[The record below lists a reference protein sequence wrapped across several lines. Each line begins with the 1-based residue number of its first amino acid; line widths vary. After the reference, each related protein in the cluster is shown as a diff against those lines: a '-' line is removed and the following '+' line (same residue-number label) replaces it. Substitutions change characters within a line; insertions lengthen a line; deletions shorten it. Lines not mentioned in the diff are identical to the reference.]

1 MAALLGNKG
10 PSPSTLLAAF
20 VLSVCFF
27 STEAF
32 YKRTNITV
40 DPPNPME
47 GGSVRLIPLTS
58 PRDMVTCRWFRGGTD
73 RNSTIVVFFFYP
85 RPVSRN
91 RTSYTGRETLN
102 ANCTLEITDL
112 NVNDTANYTILQ
124 ESPFGSRLGTVELV
138 ISVPPP
144 PQPGRGFSRSTMA
157 GIILGCLGA
166 LVILGVVVLIVK
178 RSSRPAIR
186 TLAPVVTSSST
197 T

>member
-1 MAALLGNKG
+1 MRHVSFRATSTVLAWRPPGSPVGAGWGALLGNKG

-20 VLSVCFF
+20 ILSVCFF

-32 YKRTNITV
+32 MKRTNITV
-40 DPPNPME
+40 DPPHPMD

-73 RNSTIVVFFFYP
+73 GNSTIVVFFFYP

-124 ESPFGSRLGTVELV
+124 ESPFESRMGTVELV
-138 ISVPPP
+138 IS
-144 PQPGRGFSRSTMA
+144 GR
-157 GIILGCLGA
+157 L
-166 LVILGVVVLIVK
+166 
-178 RSSRPAIR
+178 P
-186 TLAPVVTSSST
+186 
-197 T
+197 